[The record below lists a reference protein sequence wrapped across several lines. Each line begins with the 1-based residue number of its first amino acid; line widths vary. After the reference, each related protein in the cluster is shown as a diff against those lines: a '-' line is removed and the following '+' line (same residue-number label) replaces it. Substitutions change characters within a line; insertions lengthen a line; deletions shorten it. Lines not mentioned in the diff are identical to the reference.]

1 MTEDEMS
8 GWHHQLNG
16 HEFKQTPGDGEV
28 PGSSPGRI
36 QGFPR
41 EDGIGERI
49 DKEMRKE
56 F

>member
-1 MTEDEMS
+1 MV

-16 HEFKQTPGDGEV
+16 QEFKQIPGDGEV

-36 QGFPR
+36 QGFPW
-41 EDGIGERI
+41 EDGVGKRI
-49 DKEMRKE
+49 DIEMRKE

>member
-1 MTEDEMS
+1 MAENEMV